1 MHASVRN
8 YFIKFNEPIEA
19 RVEYMYLDI
28 KGLVTLGVGN
38 LIDVENAS
46 DTKNLKKV
54 MEKLVTLPFVY
65 KEKHRDAGKPANK
78 ADIEAEWKKVKGRQE
93 LAKVKL
99 SYLLFA
105 AITDLKLKNE
115 AIDALVL
122 KKLNEM
128 ETELKMDPAFQG
140 FEQWPAD
147 AQLGLLSMAWA
158 LGTPKLKAH
167 WPHFKTACKKQDFD
181 ATLKHCE
188 INTVGNPGV
197 AKRNTE
203 NRHLFRNATAVVANK
218 GRNPAENLNER
229 MTLYYPNMVL
239 KKITIRG

>member
-1 MHASVRN
+1 MYASVRN

-38 LIDVENAS
+38 LIDVEKA
-46 DTKNLKKV
+46 DDKKGL
-54 MEKLVTLPFVY
+54 EKAMKEVVTLPFVY
-65 KEKHRDAGKPANK
+65 KKGANAGKPATK
-78 ADIEAEWKKVKGRQE
+78 ADIEAEWKKVKGEKAR
-93 LAKVKL
+93 ARKGHTAFVD
-99 SYLLFA
+99 
-105 AITDLKLKNE
+105 ITHLKLKNE

-140 FEQWPAD
+140 FGQWPAD

-158 LGTPKLKAH
+158 LGTPKLKAQ

-181 ATLKHCE
+181 AVLKHCE
-188 INTVGNPGV
+188 INVVGNPGV

-203 NRHLFRNATAVVANK
+203 NRHLFRNAAAVFANRGK
-218 GRNPAENLNER
+218 NPAENLNER
-229 MTLYYPNMVL
+229 MTLYYSTMML